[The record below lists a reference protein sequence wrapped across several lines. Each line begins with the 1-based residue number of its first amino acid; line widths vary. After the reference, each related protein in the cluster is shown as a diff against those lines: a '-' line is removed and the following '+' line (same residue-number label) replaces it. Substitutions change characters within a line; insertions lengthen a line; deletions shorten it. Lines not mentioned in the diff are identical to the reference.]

1 MTQHLIQAYQ
11 QAPWRSQIQAIGLFL
26 LGLVIAA
33 LVAGLYL
40 SISAQTSA
48 EGIAIQ
54 DMENQREDLTRQI
67 ADLKT
72 QVGLLTSAS
81 QMQQRAKNLGY
92 QVTDSGSSTYMV
104 VANYPGRQAA
114 ELAPTNAPQIQTQ
127 SLIKSDYTKSLWEW
141 LFQGALQINN
151 SIGGGLE

>member
-1 MTQHLIQAYQ
+1 MTQHVIQAYQ
-11 QAPWRSQIQAIGLFL
+11 QAPWRSQVQAIGLFL
-26 LGLVIAA
+26 LALVVAA

-48 EGIAIQ
+48 EGIAI
-54 DMENQREDLTRQI
+54 MNLENQKEDLQRQI

-72 QVGLLTSAS
+72 QVGMLTSAS
-81 QMQQRAKNLGY
+81 VMQQRAQALGY
-92 QVTDSGSSTYMV
+92 QVTDSSNSTYMD

-114 ELAPTNAPQIQTQ
+114 ELAPTDPPQVQTQ
-127 SLIKSDYTKSLWEW
+127 SLIKSDYTESLWGW

-151 SIGGGLE
+151 SVGGGLE